1 MRKNLCISIYCRIF
15 ASEKETKN
23 KLNPKT
29 RKGTKIMKTFTAA
42 MRTISANDNNVKT
55 MNFKTEEEAE
65 AQAKMW
71 FNELIEEGF
80 VLTNI
85 MLGRLSK
92 EGTDAYIYVLN

>member
-1 MRKNLCISIYCRIF
+1 
-15 ASEKETKN
+15 
-23 KLNPKT
+23 
-29 RKGTKIMKTFTAA
+29 
-42 MRTISANDNNVKT
+42 

-65 AQAKMW
+65 SQAKMW
-71 FNELIEEGF
+71 FDELIEEGF

>member
-1 MRKNLCISIYCRIF
+1 MHCQK
-15 ASEKETKN
+15 KEIT
-23 KLNPKT
+23 LKT
-29 RKGTKIMKTFTAA
+29 PAATGNSGNRTMKTFTAA

-55 MNFKTEEEAE
+55 MTFKTEKEAE